1 MNLCERCGVRPA
13 ITQTQKVT
21 PDGRLVYVSLCGE
34 CARELQQM
42 ASKTAGLDIYG
53 RDLTKLAKEGK
64 LDPVVGRQKEIDRVI
79 HILSRRTKNNPVLI
93 GDPGVGKT
101 AIVEGLA
108 QRIVNNLVPETLQGK
123 RLIQLDL
130 ALMVAGASYRG
141 QFEKRLKKTISEVT
155 EAQGQIIIFIDELHT
170 VVGAGASSGAI
181 DASNMLKPSLARGE
195 LQCIGATTLDE
206 FRQYIESDGA
216 LERRFQPIIVAE
228 PTIEETRQILQGLR
242 ERYQQHHHVEIT
254 DEAIEAAA
262 RFSDRYISD
271 RFLPDKAVDL
281 MDEAASTVR
290 LSAVE
295 TPETLRQVEDEI
307 NKVRQQAGPESQKR
321 LAELE
326 NVRSELMQLWIQTKM
341 EEVPKVEKEHVA
353 GIVSQM
359 TGVPLSELTES
370 ERDKLLKL
378 EERIHQRIVNQE
390 EAVKSVAAAIRRS
403 RSGLSDPK
411 RPIGSFIFLGPT
423 GVGKTELTKAL
434 ADVLYGNEYLMVRL
448 DMSEYMEKHAVSRM
462 LGAPPGYIGFER
474 GGQLTEVVRR
484 KPFSVILLDE
494 IEKAHPEVLNVL
506 LQIMEDGRLTDG
518 RGRTV
523 DFKNT
528 ILIMTS
534 NIGSELIFKKS
545 RFGFVSGQEEV
556 VKYENLKD
564 EVLALLRKGFRP
576 EFLNRVDEVV
586 VFKSLGQREIEQI
599 ANLELGKLS
608 ALMFEQEIALSVSL
622 KAQKWLAKEGFDPQF
637 GARPLKRLI
646 QTRIENP
653 ISGKIIAGEVG
664 AGDKIKIDVSRGKLV
679 FEPAKVKVRV

>member
-1 MNLCERCGVRPA
+1 MNLCQRCGVRPA
-13 ITQTQKVT
+13 VTQTQKVT

-42 ASKTAGLDIYG
+42 ASKTAGLDRYG

-155 EAQGQIIIFIDELHT
+155 EAQGQIILFIDELHT
-170 VVGAGASSGAI
+170 VVGAGAAMGAI

-195 LQCIGATTLDE
+195 LQCIGATTIDE
-206 FRQYIESDGA
+206 FRQYIERDGA

-228 PTIEETRQILQGLR
+228 PTVEETKEILQGLR

-262 RFSDRYISD
+262 KFSDRYISD

-281 MDEAASTVR
+281 IDEASAQVR

-295 TPETLRQVEDEI
+295 TPETLRQVEEEI
-307 NKVRQQAGPESQKR
+307 GKVRQQAGPESQKR

-326 NVRSELMQLWIQTKM
+326 SVRSELMQLWIQTKM

-370 ERDKLLKL
+370 ERNKLLKL
-378 EERIHQRIVNQE
+378 EERVHQRLVNQDS
-390 EAVKSVAAAIRRS
+390 AVRSVAEAIRRS
-403 RSGLSDPK
+403 RSGLKDPK

-434 ADVLYGNEYLMVRL
+434 AEVLYGSEDLMVRL
-448 DMSEYMEKHAVSRM
+448 DMSEYMEKHTVSRL

-506 LQIMEDGRLTDG
+506 LQVMEDGRLTDS

-545 RFGFVSGQEEV
+545 SFGFVSDQKSA
-556 VKYENLKD
+556 VKYEDLKD
-564 EVLALLRKGFRP
+564 DVLAMLRKGFKP
-576 EFLNRVDEVV
+576 EFLNRVDDVV
-586 VFKSLGQREIEQI
+586 VFKSLGQGEIERI
-599 ANLELGKLS
+599 ASLELDKLS
-608 ALMFEQEIALSVSL
+608 VLMAEQGIALSVSM
-622 KAQKWLAKEGFDPQF
+622 KAQKWLAKEGFDPQL

-646 QTRIENP
+646 QAKIENP
-653 ISGKIIAGEVG
+653 ISGKIIAGELE
-664 AGDKIKIDVSRGKLV
+664 AGDEVKINVSRGKLV
-679 FEPAKVKVRV
+679 FEPVKVKVKI

>member
-1 MNLCERCGVRPA
+1 MNLCQRCGVRPA
-13 ITQTQKVT
+13 VTQTQKVT

-42 ASKTAGLDIYG
+42 ASKTAGLDRYG
-53 RDLTKLAKEGK
+53 RDLTKLAQEGK

-155 EAQGQIIIFIDELHT
+155 EAQGQIILFIDELHT
-170 VVGAGASSGAI
+170 VVGAGAASGAI

-195 LQCIGATTLDE
+195 LRCIGATTLDE
-206 FRQYIESDGA
+206 FRQYIERDGA
-216 LERRFQPIIVAE
+216 LERRFQPIITAE
-228 PTIEETRQILQGLR
+228 PTVEETRQILQGLR

-262 RFSDRYISD
+262 KLSDRYVSD

-281 MDEAASTVR
+281 IDEASSQVR

-307 NKVRQQAGPESQKR
+307 KKVRQQAGLESQER

-326 NVRSELMQLWIQTKM
+326 SVRSELMQLWIQTKM

-359 TGVPLSELTES
+359 TGVPLLELTES

-378 EERIHQRIVNQE
+378 EERIHQRLVNQD
-390 EAVKSVAAAIRRS
+390 EAVKSIAEAIRRS

-434 ADVLYGNEYLMVRL
+434 AEVLYGSEDLMVRL
-448 DMSEYMEKHAVSRM
+448 DMSEYMEKHAVSRI

-506 LQIMEDGRLTDG
+506 LQVMEDGRLTDS

-534 NIGSELIFKKS
+534 NIGSELIFKKGN
-545 RFGFVSGQEEV
+545 FGFVSGQKSAV
-556 VKYENLKD
+556 RYEDLKD
-564 EVLALLRKGFRP
+564 DVLAMLRKGFKP
-576 EFLNRVDEVV
+576 EFLNRVDDVI
-586 VFKSLGQREIEQI
+586 VFKSLGPSEIERI
-599 ANLELGKLS
+599 ASLELGKLS
-608 ALMFEQEIALSVSL
+608 VLMAEQGIALSVSA
-622 KAQKWLAKEGFDPQF
+622 KAQKWLAKEGFDQKL

-646 QTRIENP
+646 QAQVETP
-653 ISGKIIAGEVG
+653 ISGKIISGEIED
-664 AGDKIKIDVSRGKLV
+664 GDEVKIDVSRGKLV
-679 FEPAKVKVRV
+679 FEPAKVKVKV

>member
-1 MNLCERCGVRPA
+1 
-13 ITQTQKVT
+13 
-21 PDGRLVYVSLCGE
+21 
-34 CARELQQM
+34 M
-42 ASKTAGLDIYG
+42 ASKTAGLDRYG
-53 RDLTKLAKEGK
+53 RDLTKLAQEGK

-155 EAQGQIIIFIDELHT
+155 EAQGQIILFIDELHT
-170 VVGAGASSGAI
+170 VVGAGAASGAI

-195 LQCIGATTLDE
+195 LRCIGATTLDE
-206 FRQYIESDGA
+206 FRQYIERDGA
-216 LERRFQPIIVAE
+216 LERRFQPIITAE
-228 PTIEETRQILQGLR
+228 PTVEETRQILQGLR

-262 RFSDRYISD
+262 KLSDRYVSD

-281 MDEAASTVR
+281 IDEASSQVR

-307 NKVRQQAGPESQKR
+307 KKVRQQAGLESQER

-326 NVRSELMQLWIQTKM
+326 SVRSELMQLWIQTKM

-359 TGVPLSELTES
+359 TGVPLLELTES

-378 EERIHQRIVNQE
+378 EERIHQRLVNQD
-390 EAVKSVAAAIRRS
+390 EAVKSIAEAIRRS

-434 ADVLYGNEYLMVRL
+434 AEVLYGSEDLMVRL
-448 DMSEYMEKHAVSRM
+448 DMSEYMEKHAVSRI

-494 IEKAHPEVLNVL
+494 IEKAHPEVLNIL
-506 LQIMEDGRLTDG
+506 LQVMEDGRLTDS

-545 RFGFVSGQEEV
+545 NFGFVSGQKGV
-556 VKYENLKD
+556 VKYEDLKD
-564 EVLALLRKGFRP
+564 DVLAMLRKGFKP
-576 EFLNRVDEVV
+576 EFLNRVDDVV
-586 VFKSLGQREIEQI
+586 VFKSLGQSEIEQI
-599 ANLELGKLS
+599 ADLELDKLS
-608 ALMFEQEIALSVSL
+608 VLMAEQEITLSVSA

-646 QTRIENP
+646 QTQIENP
-653 ISGKIIAGEVG
+653 ISGKIIASEIGR
-664 AGDKIKIDVSRGKLV
+664 GDGVKVDVLRNKLIFDPV
-679 FEPAKVKVRV
+679 KVKVKV

>member
-1 MNLCERCGVRPA
+1 MNLCQRCGVRPA
-13 ITQTQKVT
+13 VTQTQKVT
-21 PDGRLVYVSLCGE
+21 PDGRLVYISLCGE

-42 ASKTAGLDIYG
+42 ASKTAGLDRYG
-53 RDLTKLAKEGK
+53 RDLTKLAQEGK

-155 EAQGQIIIFIDELHT
+155 EAQGQIILFIDELHT
-170 VVGAGASSGAI
+170 VVGAGAAMGAI

-195 LQCIGATTLDE
+195 LQCIGATTIDE
-206 FRQYIESDGA
+206 FRQYIERDGA
-216 LERRFQPIIVAE
+216 LERRFQPIVVAE
-228 PTIEETRQILQGLR
+228 PTIEETKEILRGLR

-254 DEAIEAAA
+254 NEAIEQAAKL
-262 RFSDRYISD
+262 SDRYISD

-281 MDEAASTVR
+281 IDEASAQVR

-307 NKVRQQAGPESQKR
+307 KKVRQQAGPESQKR

-326 NVRSELMQLWIQTKM
+326 SVRSELMQLWIQTKM

-378 EERIHQRIVNQE
+378 EERVHQRLVNQDD
-390 EAVKSVAAAIRRS
+390 AVRSVAEAIRRS
-403 RSGLSDPK
+403 RSGLKDPR

-434 ADVLYGNEYLMVRL
+434 AEVLYGSEDLMVRL
-448 DMSEYMEKHAVSRM
+448 DMSEYMEKHTVSRL

-506 LQIMEDGRLTDG
+506 LQVMEDGRLTDS

-545 RFGFVSGQEEV
+545 SFGFVSGQESA
-556 VKYENLKD
+556 VKYEDLKD
-564 EVLALLRKGFRP
+564 DVLAMLRRGFKP
-576 EFLNRVDEVV
+576 EFLNRVDDVV
-586 VFKSLGQREIEQI
+586 IFKSLGQGEIERI

-608 ALMFEQEIALSVSL
+608 RLMAEQGIALSVSM
-622 KAQKWLAKEGFDPQF
+622 KAQKWLAKKGFDPQL

-646 QTRIENP
+646 QAQIENP
-653 ISGKIIAGEVG
+653 ISGQIISGNIEDGDEV
-664 AGDKIKIDVSRGKLV
+664 KIDLSRGKLV
-679 FEPAKVKVRV
+679 FEPAKVAVNV